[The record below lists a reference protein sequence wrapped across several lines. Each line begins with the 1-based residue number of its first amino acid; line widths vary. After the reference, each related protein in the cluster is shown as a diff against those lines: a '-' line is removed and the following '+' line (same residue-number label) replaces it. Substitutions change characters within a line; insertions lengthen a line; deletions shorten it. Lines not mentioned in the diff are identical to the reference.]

1 MYKVLFVDALNQ
13 FCLPF
18 VFSISLFL
26 LFQLI
31 INYRVDSVQPSKKGM
46 APDSFCF
53 LAIVR
58 IFPSQNF
65 LVVLSRRL
73 FYMGFA

>member
-18 VFSISLFL
+18 VLSISLFL

-46 APDSFCF
+46 TSDSFCF
-53 LAIVR
+53 LAIIR
-58 IFPSQNF
+58 IFPYENF